1 MKKFSPTLHRNF
13 ALCLL
18 ACAATFAHSA
28 PANSLAAYPDKP
40 IRIVVPAAAGG
51 AADTVIRVIST
62 ALAQR
67 LGQPVVIDNKPG
79 ASGAIGLDAVAKAAP
94 DGYTL
99 GANNVTNFS
108 MAPHVVKTIPY
119 STATDFTP
127 IAMNT
132 TSSYLLGVP
141 ASLPAKSIPE
151 LASYAKRNPSAI
163 FFGSSGN
170 GSSLHI
176 VMELIRSNADIPATH
191 VPYKSSP
198 AAEMDLMAGQIQM
211 LVDNFSSMAPN
222 VKAGKVRALAIT
234 SAKRSPLLPDVPT
247 VAELG
252 IKAAEAESWSG
263 IVGPAKMPPEI
274 VQKLNTEINNVLSD
288 PKVQKQLLDVGTDAK
303 TMSVAEF
310 SAFIKA
316 QDAKW
321 GAVIKQ
327 SNITAD

>member
-1 MKKFSPTLHRNF
+1 MKLLPTLNRTF
-13 ALCLL
+13 TLCFL
-18 ACAATFAHSA
+18 AGAATLAQGASA
-28 PANSLAAYPDKP
+28 GYPEKP

-51 AADTVIRVIST
+51 AADTIARIIGT

-67 LGQPVVIDNKPG
+67 LGQPIVIDNKPG

-119 STATDFTP
+119 STATDFSP
-127 IAMNT
+127 IAMNA
-132 TSSYLLGVP
+132 TSAYMLGVP
-141 ASLPAKSIPE
+141 ASLPVKSVPE
-151 LASYAKRNPSAI
+151 LAAYSKRSNGAV

-176 VMELIRSNADIPATH
+176 VMELIRSSAGIAATH

-211 LVDNFSSMAPN
+211 MVDNFSSMAPN
-222 VKAGKVRALAIT
+222 VRSGKVRALAVT

-252 IKAAEAESWSG
+252 IKAAEAESWTG

-310 SAFIKA
+310 AAFIKA

-321 GAVIKQ
+321 SAVIKQ